1 MKKVTLGLFLVCLS
15 IMLTFFSYGQV
26 YAEQISIDTIYPEN
40 IVDYIDLTNIS
51 YFDINDEYIA
61 YTLDN
66 SSVTLFKKDSRE
78 YISFSGFNGISK
90 IKLTNNTLIVAD
102 SIRIKA
108 FKDFDTN
115 KTTTINEISLENIK
129 AIDIYTDNNY
139 IYIATIDR
147 TTFKLFRY
155 DLSLN
160 SITNNPIQTITP
172 SIINFDNAFMMA
184 INSRCAYIVYKKLP
198 AGEKYTTGLCKIS
211 LTSTTNN
218 IQILDTFQANA
229 RVIDT
234 FIYENTEYI
243 STFTNE
249 ILYLLSSE
257 NEPLANINI
266 SNTGDLSTSS
276 FPIFEVSEIQFY
288 NNKLY
293 IADTEYK
300 TIQSVSIGQDNDT
313 FTLNSDGIII
323 GSNSFDY
330 GRFNNAS
337 NIYIQ
342 GDTYLISDTDNNR
355 LHILRDNKSYFVTI
369 PSTTTAPHSI
379 TIDSNQNIYVSVI
392 ADGKNQILKYE
403 FNNLIYTLSQTITK
417 FNNADLGYISSMQS
431 INGDT
436 IFILDSTN
444 NNILY
449 YYENTI
455 NKLENIN
462 LSSIILN
469 NSSEIDYLRK
479 LNYLVIKS
487 GNQIFVITTDGTVI
501 SSITIPNLSEIT
513 VDASNIYAIT
523 NSEIITLAIEN
534 NSLNKLS
541 SINFDKSDY
550 SKFCYDIIAR
560 RMIAFC
566 NSRSCLT
573 SFQLNTDITPF
584 ELSDI
589 SENNS
594 LNTSSTLI
602 PLSISNGLIYD
613 YPYELGNIYNTD
625 NSIKKCVA
633 IDEYASYYRVLFNY
647 NDHLQCGFIKKN
659 ITTKVDYTYKPI
671 NVITTNQ
678 VIAIYKYPTLLTY
691 NGERIITSTLPINYN
706 LTLMYEYP
714 ISLDGRTFYLYQS
727 GDDIGFIFNADVVL
741 SDNKT
746 IKNLNTENASIHL
759 IGKENTYLYS
769 EDLNTKLKTL
779 KESDRIYVEKYDK
792 KEKYTRVI
800 IKDSNLNT
808 LSGYVLTEDI
818 KMDKLDNSK
827 VILIIVIIVTLLL
840 LALIIVSYIVIKK
853 KNK

>member
-15 IMLTFFSYGQV
+15 IMLAFFSYGQV
-26 YAEQISIDTIYPEN
+26 FAEQLNINTIYPEN
-40 IVDYIDLTNIS
+40 IIDYIDLTNIS

-66 SSVTLFKKDSRE
+66 SSVTLFKKDSRD
-78 YISFSGFNGISK
+78 YLSFSGFNGISK
-90 IKLTNNTLIVAD
+90 IKLTQDTLIVAD
-102 SIRIKA
+102 NNRIKA
-108 FKDFDTN
+108 FKNFDTN
-115 KTTTINEISLENIK
+115 NAIVLNEISLENIK
-129 AIDIYTDNNY
+129 ALDIYTDTNY
-139 IYIATIDR
+139 IYIASIDR

-160 SITNNPIQTITP
+160 SVTNNPVQTITP

-266 SNTGDLSTSS
+266 SNTGDLNTSS

-293 IADTEYK
+293 IADTEYR
-300 TIQSVSIGQDNDT
+300 TIQSVSINQTDDT
-313 FTLNSDGIII
+313 FTLNSDNIII
-323 GSNSFDY
+323 GSSGFDY
-330 GRFNNAS
+330 GRFNNVD

-342 GDTYLISDTDNNR
+342 GDTYIISDTDNNR

-369 PSTTTAPHSI
+369 PSTATTPHSL

-392 ADGKNQILKYE
+392 ADGKNQILKYQ
-403 FNNLIYTLSQTITK
+403 FNNFNYTLAQTITK
-417 FNNADLGYISSMQS
+417 FNTADLGYIASMQS
-431 INGDT
+431 NNSDT
-436 IFILDSTN
+436 IFMLDSSN

-449 YYENTI
+449 YHENTI
-455 NKLENIN
+455 NKLENNN
-462 LSSIILN
+462 LNSITLN

-479 LNYLVIKS
+479 LNYLIIKS
-487 GNQIFVITTDGTVI
+487 NNQIFVINTDGTLI
-501 SSITIPNLSEIT
+501 SATTIPNLTEIT
-513 VDASNIYAIT
+513 IDTSNIYAIT
-523 NSEIITLAIEN
+523 NTAIITLTIDDN
-534 NSLNKLS
+534 QIKTLS
-541 SINFDKSDY
+541 SIDFDSSDY
-550 SKFCYDIIAR
+550 SKFCYDIINR

-566 NSRSCLT
+566 NSRSCIT
-573 SFQLNTDITPF
+573 SFELNSDNVPF
-584 ELSDI
+584 ELSNIAD
-589 SENNS
+589 STS
-594 LNTSSTLI
+594 LNTTSVLI
-602 PLSISNGLIYD
+602 PLSINSGLIYD
-613 YPYELGNIYNTD
+613 YPYELGNIYNAD
-625 NSIKKCVA
+625 NSIRNCIA
-633 IDEYASYYRVLFNY
+633 LEEYDNYYRVLFNY
-647 NDHLQCGFIKKN
+647 NNNLQCGFIKKSL
-659 ITTKVDYTYKPI
+659 TTKVDYTYKPI

-678 VIAIYKYPTLLTY
+678 VIAVYKYPTLLTY

-714 ISLDGRTFYLYQS
+714 ISLDGRTFYLYQF
-727 GDDIGFIFNADVVL
+727 GDNIGFIFNADVVL

-759 IGKENTYLYS
+759 IGKESTFLYS
-769 EDLNTKLKTL
+769 EDLTTKLKTL
-779 KESDRIYVEKYDK
+779 QESDRIYVENYNK
-792 KEKYTRVI
+792 KEKYTKVI
-800 IKDSNLNT
+800 IKDINLNT
-808 LSGYVLTEDI
+808 LSGYVLTEDV
-818 KMDKLDNSK
+818 KMDKLDNTK

-840 LALIIVSYIVIKK
+840 LALIIVSYIIIKK
-853 KNK
+853 RNK